1 MPLNSV
7 KKSNVSQSAATPAC
21 KKSEPDLI
29 GSILG
34 DFGIWQLRTVLIIFL
49 CKIPASWFMAC
60 IIFTAPELYP
70 VDEFQCDSDG
80 ISSNV
85 TISDDQCYINTNNS
99 QEECRNFKY
108 NFDFFSLVMQFDLV
122 CLRDIFVAWTQF
134 WHLFGIL
141 VGGVIATKMMLWI
154 SPRTTMIIGM
164 LLQIICGCVT
174 GFARDFSLHCAF
186 RCLSAACC
194 ALMFTGGHT
203 IFSDITAGKY
213 RLGVIILYDT
223 FWSIGLFLLPGLA
236 SFFQNWTQ
244 IYLGITF
251 PTLVLILLLN
261 WTPDSPRWLLKNGND
276 LSKVEKIIREAAEIN
291 DRMYKIPVDFTEQLN
306 IQSNS
311 FKNNPPKEAK
321 WIELW
326 SGPRAKTNFV
336 AAHIALAVFIINFM
350 GMLLNIRS
358 FGRDYLVLNTV
369 IMGFSEIVGCFLA
382 LHFTLKH
389 NNWKWQL
396 AGGFNIVA
404 GLIGFLGW
412 TFYQSSLDDDVKATL
427 WIIIAAIPKAGVSF
441 AQSMIIACLPELVP
455 MHKKAPF
462 MFSVVTWARIWLLT
476 APFVNVLKKIAVPM
490 SLSAFCFLSI
500 TGGICLC
507 LLFTPRT
514 SSLVLST
521 KIHSTKNGNIEEEH
535 EPPTK
540 EINKTIWSAEV
551 YDNPVSSD
559 S

>member
-1 MPLNSV
+1 MPSNSINNN
-7 KKSNVSQSAATPAC
+7 NVSKPAAPVPAP
-21 KKSEPDLI
+21 KPEPDLI

-70 VDEFQCDSDG
+70 VQEFKCD
-80 ISSNV
+80 IAEQSSNV
-85 TISDDQCYINTNNS
+85 TVSADQCYINTNDG
-99 QEECRNFKY
+99 QTEECH
-108 NFDFFSLVMQFDLV
+108 NFDYNYDFSSLVMQFDLV

-141 VGGVIATKMMLWI
+141 VGGVAATKMMLWI
-154 SPRTTMIIGM
+154 SPRTTMFIGM
-164 LLQIICGCVT
+164 VLQIICGCVT

-203 IFSDITAGKY
+203 IMSDVTAGKY

-223 FWSIGLFLLPGLA
+223 FWSVGLFLLPGLA
-236 SFFQNWTQ
+236 SFFHSWTQ

-261 WTPDSPRWLLKNGND
+261 WTPDSPRWLLRKGKD
-276 LSKVEKIIREAAEIN
+276 ISDVEKIVRKAAEIN
-291 DRMYKIPVDFTEQLN
+291 DRMYKIPVDFTEQLRT
-306 IQSNS
+306 QAESLRS
-311 FKNNPPKEAK
+311 NPPKEST
-321 WIELW
+321 WLELW
-326 SGPRAKTNFV
+326 KGPRAKTHLV

-358 FGRDYLVLNTV
+358 FGRDYLVLNTI

-389 NNWKWQL
+389 NSWKWQL

-412 TFYQSSLDDDVKATL
+412 TFYESSIDDDLKATF
-427 WIIIAAIPKAGVSF
+427 WIIIAAIPKAGVSL
-441 AQSMIIACLPELVP
+441 AQSMIVACLAELVP
-455 MHKKAPF
+455 PHKKAPF

-490 SLSAFCFLSI
+490 SLSAFCLFSI
-500 TGGICLC
+500 IGGICLC
-507 LLFTPRT
+507 LLLTPRPSAVPKT
-514 SSLVLST
+514 YTLGLE
-521 KIHSTKNGNIEEEH
+521 NGNAEVEH
-535 EPPTK
+535 EPSTK
-540 EINKTIWSAEV
+540 DVNKQIWTVEV
-551 YDNPVSSD
+551 YDNPVSPET
-559 S
+559 

>member
-1 MPLNSV
+1 MPSYSV
-7 KKSNVSQSAATPAC
+7 NNANKSPTAIPKAG
-21 KKSEPDLI
+21 PDLI

-34 DFGIWQLRTVLIIFL
+34 NFGIWQIRTVLIIFL

-60 IIFTAPELYP
+60 IIFTAPEIYP
-70 VDEFQCDSDG
+70 NNEFQCDISG
-80 ISSNV
+80 MSSNATV
-85 TISDDQCYINTNNS
+85 SEDQCYINTIDG
-99 QEECRNFKY
+99 QLECTDFNY
-108 NFDFFSLVMQFDLV
+108 NYDFYSLVMQFDLV

-154 SPRTTMIIGM
+154 SPRTTMFIGM
-164 LLQIICGCVT
+164 VLQIICGCIT
-174 GFARDFSLHCAF
+174 GFARDFTLHCAF

-203 IFSDITAGKY
+203 ILSDITAGKY

-236 SFFQNWTQ
+236 SFFRNWTQ

-251 PTLVLILLLN
+251 PTLVLIFLLN
-261 WTPDSPRWLLKNGND
+261 WTPDSPRWLLRKAKD
-276 LSKVEKIIREAAEIN
+276 TSQCEQIIRDAAKIN
-291 DRMYKIPVDFTEQLN
+291 DRTYKIPVDFSDQLR
-306 IQSNS
+306 IQAESL
-311 FKNNPPKEAK
+311 KNNPPREAS
-321 WIELW
+321 WVELW
-326 SGPRAKTNFV
+326 TGPRAKTHLI

-358 FGRDYLVLNTV
+358 FGRDYLVLNTI

-389 NNWKWQL
+389 NSWKWQL

-412 TFYQSSLDDDVKATL
+412 TFHENSMDDDLKATL
-427 WIIIAAIPKAGVSF
+427 WIIIAAIPKAGTSL
-441 AQSMIIACLPELVP
+441 AQSMIIACLAELVP
-455 MHKKAPF
+455 PHKKVPF

-476 APFVNVLKKIAVPM
+476 APFVNVLKKIAIPM
-490 SLSAFCFLSI
+490 SLSAFCLLSI
-500 TGGICLC
+500 IGGICLC
-507 LLFTPRT
+507 LLLTPRPSGSKITTKST
-514 SSLVLST
+514 SE
-521 KIHSTKNGNIEEEH
+521 NGNTEVEH
-535 EPPTK
+535 EPSTK
-540 EINKTIWSAEV
+540 DVNKVLWTVEV
-551 YDNPVSSD
+551 YDNPVSS
-559 S
+559 

>member
-1 MPLNSV
+1 MPSNSV
-7 KKSNVSQSAATPAC
+7 NNVTTKSPATPTPP
-21 KKSEPDLI
+21 KPEPDLI

-70 VDEFQCDSDG
+70 IEEFQCDTSG

-85 TISDDQCYINTNNS
+85 TVSEDQCYINS
-99 QEECRNFKY
+99 IDGQVEECNSFKY
-108 NFDFFSLVMQFDLV
+108 TYDFNSLVMQFNLV

-154 SPRTTMIIGM
+154 SPRTTMFIGM
-164 LLQIICGCVT
+164 VLQIICGCVT
-174 GFARDFSLHCAF
+174 GFARDFTLHCAF

-203 IFSDITAGKY
+203 IFADITAGKY

-261 WTPDSPRWLLKNGND
+261 WTPDSPRWLLRKAKD
-276 LSKVEKIIREAAEIN
+276 ITQVEKIVRDAAKIN
-291 DRMYKIPVDFTEQLN
+291 DRMYKIPVDFAQQLRT
-306 IQSNS
+306 QAES
-311 FKNNPPKEAK
+311 FKNNPPKEAS
-321 WIELW
+321 WAELW
-326 SGPRAKTNFV
+326 TGPRAKTHLV

-358 FGRDYLVLNTV
+358 FGRDYLILNTI

-382 LHFTLKH
+382 LHLTLKY

-412 TFYQSSLDDDVKATL
+412 TFYETSIDDDLKATL
-427 WIIIAAIPKAGVSF
+427 WIIIAAIPKAGVSL

-455 MHKKAPF
+455 QHKKAPF

-476 APFVNVLKKIAVPM
+476 APFVNVFKKIAVPL

-500 TGGICLC
+500 VGGICLC
-507 LLFTPRT
+507 FLLTPRP
-514 SSLVLST
+514 SSVPTT
-521 KIHSTKNGNIEEEH
+521 KYIIENGNAEVEH
-535 EPPTK
+535 EPSTK
-540 EINKTIWSAEV
+540 DVNKAIWTVEV
-551 YDNPVSSD
+551 YDNPISSE